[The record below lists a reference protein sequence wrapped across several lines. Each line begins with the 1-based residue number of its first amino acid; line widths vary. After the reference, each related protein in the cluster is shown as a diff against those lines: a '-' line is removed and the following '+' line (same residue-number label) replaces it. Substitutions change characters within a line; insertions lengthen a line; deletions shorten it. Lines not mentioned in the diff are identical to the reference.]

1 VSVRTPRLR
10 TSSSWASLSRML
22 AVRSGFLGAIDERIS
37 PVKHRKFEI
46 QLSEWF
52 HEMYCYYSK

>member
-1 VSVRTPRLR
+1 
-10 TSSSWASLSRML
+10 ML

-46 QLSEWF
+46 
-52 HEMYCYYSK
+52 